1 MNAALIAQILF
12 GLFVAIVC
20 FLAFIKVQAIKEHKN
35 TNINKGNQ

>member
-20 FLAFIKVQAIKEHKN
+20 FLAFIKVQAIKEN
-35 TNINKGNQ
+35 QDTNVNKENP